1 MYIEIWGF
9 RLRAEEKVKAR
20 KLRAQG
26 LSLREISERIK
37 CSKSSVSGWV
47 RDIPLTTEQILRL
60 KSKQDRGRANAAN
73 HPNSPKQVWA
83 KIRNDT
89 IASAVKEIP
98 AVPSSLALKVVGTAL
113 YWGEGY
119 KAAVNMVGF
128 SNSDPKMVV
137 LMMKFFKEICEV
149 SESKFRGAVHI
160 HPHLDII
167 KAEKFWSRV
176 SGIPLTQ
183 FHKTQLG
190 ISRASKHKRDTLPLG
205 TFNIIICD
213 TRLQS
218 KIRGWIKGLEEWTD
232 MRAVGAIG

>member
-1 MYIEIWGF
+1 M
-9 RLRAEEKVKAR
+9 RAEERIKAR

-26 LSLREISERIK
+26 LSLREISEKIE

-47 RDIPLTTEQILRL
+47 RDIPLTTEQIARL

-83 KIRNDT
+83 KIRND
-89 IASAVKEIP
+89 IVISAVKEIP
-98 AVPSSLALKVVGTAL
+98 AVPSSLALKVIGTAL

-119 KAAVNMVGF
+119 KAVVNMVSF
-128 SNSDPKMVV
+128 SNSDSKMVA
-137 LMMKFFKEICEV
+137 LMMKFFREICKVPEI
-149 SESKFRGAVHI
+149 KFRGGVHI
-160 HPHLDII
+160 HPHLDKI
-167 KAEKFWSRV
+167 KAEKFWSKV

-183 FHKTQLG
+183 FHKTQFG

-213 TRLQS
+213 TRLQA
-218 KIRGWIKGLEEWTD
+218 KIRGWIQGLEKWINI
-232 MRAVGAIG
+232 RAVGAIG